1 MNKSLLTQYFFLLVV
16 ILLSWT
22 GGLLGEKYEAAE
34 YEECE
39 NPEFVFPWR
48 NDYLNACLGF
58 QCHRVRQHK
67 SWFRFWD
74 KSPKYVHQNVNGGEQ
89 VIQCSDCKGFL
100 KKGTLFG
107 GMSVCTPIEF
117 GGDFDTPKGWVSIAT
132 ASLQINK
139 EIKSKSSI
147 KLIPDNWRIDGETSR
162 TVLDLSKCSVSE
174 EDSSVALS
182 IIVTLSN
189 IADPS
194 KKSPKYRQILGLSD
208 DSINVRIKTLGYDA
222 DSSMDGPDD
231 DDDDDDD
238 YDDYYEGEDPQQG
251 MAPDDGVH
259 EYLLYDM
266 NRMTSTHRIPRDMSD
281 KKPTSKRRRV
291 KAQKPFVGVEKL
303 PGKWKLSKGQA
314 SIYSSSDI
322 VKLDLAS
329 DLHPNELVEAI
340 LTCNNKYMNCNIQD
354 FVSCFNILCK
364 SVTKEEL
371 IRRAALKKAR
381 QFISDSIITGRTQ
394 PIMGYGGIPFQPPF
408 TNGLVNVNAM
418 QAPSIPRVQGAAT
431 IAGSGSS
438 SLNIQSSGGMLN
450 RDVSSSANVRD
461 RPQTGTLAGGGN
473 YGVPRMVFANSGPQ
487 MSSLNANVMG
497 VQNPALYKNPNLN
510 IAPGRAQ
517 TNIQSQRAP
526 DLVSV
531 NITGAAAKPQAVVSG
546 QQKPGST
553 KVVIVNSGESAPNKL
568 NISGSSQKAAQQGQ
582 SYQPINIRFTESAP
596 TSSTTN
602 YIIKGVDTNVTPAPV
617 QYKLILEQ
625 KPTTTTYTQVM
636 KPTPVTKPVSQP
648 QVINIKLRQPQ
659 ALNSIK
665 VVPKEPET
673 IKLNIIQPT
682 TTVTSDPV
690 QVKLVRVNRPS
701 QEKKT
706 FKIVPQSS
714 KSQIKIDSKPVNT
727 VLISGNLNIRSEK
740 ASEPVR
746 PPVENILK
754 LDGVRVVPKPKT
766 QKILVEVP
774 ETTNKTIKLVKRSPN
789 PILETSGSRKILRLV
804 PADELPKRKRII
816 VSDLDYNEKKDSRS
830 RNLYKV
836 RVPASYDDILLE
848 ERDVRP
854 HSRHARVKLIR
865 PATESRV
872 YIPRKSSSKAAGKTL
887 KLGKVVLV
895 NDKDSDSFSD
905 SESDIDEIN
914 SGDSEF
920 STLVLKKVT
929 KKRDSEKPTDDSKPN
944 IEAMGKRQQ
953 HSTFK
958 EDSSF
963 EGKSENIESND
974 SGSEL
979 AHSSLSESSDYETNS
994 EHKSYN
1000 ETISTGKSILGYSI
1014 LTSSFLF
1021 TIFIIMK
1028 LFLL

>member
-1 MNKSLLTQYFFLLVV
+1 MNKSLITQYFFLLVV

-39 NPEFVFPWR
+39 NPEFVFPWK

-100 KKGTLFG
+100 KKGALFG

-162 TVLDLSKCSVSE
+162 TVLDLSKCSISE

-189 IADPS
+189 IADSS

-222 DSSMDGPDD
+222 DGSVDGPGDD
-231 DDDDDDD
+231 DDDDDD
-238 YDDYYEGEDPQQG
+238 DDYYEGEDPQQG

-266 NRMTSTHRIPRDMSD
+266 NRMASTHRIPRDMSN
-281 KKPTSKRRRV
+281 KKPKGKKRRV
-291 KAQKPFVGVEKL
+291 KTQKPFVGVENL

-394 PIMGYGGIPFQPPF
+394 PIMGYGGVQFQPPF
-408 TNGLVNVNAM
+408 TNGLVNVNAI
-418 QAPSIPRVQGAAT
+418 QAPYIPRTQGATT
-431 IAGSGSS
+431 IAGSGLSS
-438 SLNIQSSGGMLN
+438 INIQGSGGMLN
-450 RDVSSSANVRD
+450 RDMNSNASVRD
-461 RPQTGTLAGGGN
+461 RPQAGTLAGGGN
-473 YGVPRMVFANSGPQ
+473 YSVPRMVFANSGPQ
-487 MSSLNANVMG
+487 MSSLNANVVG
-497 VQNPALYKNPNLN
+497 VQNPALYKNPILN

-517 TNIQSQRAP
+517 ANIQNQRAP

-531 NITGAAAKPQAVVSG
+531 NITGAVSKPQAVVSG
-546 QQKPGST
+546 QQKPGNT
-553 KVVIVNSGESAPNKL
+553 KVVIVNSGESAPNKP
-568 NISGSSQKAAQQGQ
+568 NISGSSQKAVHQRQ
-582 SYQPINIRFTESAP
+582 SYHPVNIRLTESAP

-625 KPTTTTYTQVM
+625 KPATTIYTQVM
-636 KPTPVTKPVSQP
+636 QPTPATKPASQP
-648 QVINIKLRQPQ
+648 QVINIKLKQPQ
-659 ALNSIK
+659 TLNSIK
-665 VVPKEPET
+665 VLPKEPET

-682 TTVTSDPV
+682 TTVTSNPV
-690 QVKLVRVNRPS
+690 QVKLVRVNRPN
-701 QEKKT
+701 QEKKA

-727 VLISGNLNIRSEK
+727 VLISGKLNIRSEK
-740 ASEPVR
+740 TSDPIR
-746 PPVENILK
+746 PVENVLK
-754 LDGVRVVPKPKT
+754 LNEVRVSPKPKA
-766 QKILVEVP
+766 QKILVKVP
-774 ETTNKTIKLVKRSPN
+774 GTTIKTIKLVKRSPN

-804 PADELPKRKRII
+804 PDNELQKRKRII
-816 VSDLDYNEKKDSRS
+816 VSDLDYNKKKDSRS

-836 RVPASYDDILLE
+836 PIPASYGDILLE
-848 ERDVRP
+848 ERDERP
-854 HSRHARVKLIR
+854 HNRRAKVKLIR
-865 PATESRV
+865 PVAESRV
-872 YIPRKSSSKAAGKTL
+872 YIPRKSSSKATGKTL

-895 NDKDSDSFSD
+895 NDKDSDSISD
-905 SESDIDEIN
+905 NESDIDEIN

-920 STLVLKKVT
+920 STLVLKKVA
-929 KKRDSEKPTDDSKPN
+929 KKRESEKPTDDAKPN
-944 IEAMGKRQQ
+944 IEAMGKREQ

-958 EDSSF
+958 EDSSI
-963 EGKSENIESND
+963 EEKSENIESND

-994 EHKSYN
+994 KHKSYN